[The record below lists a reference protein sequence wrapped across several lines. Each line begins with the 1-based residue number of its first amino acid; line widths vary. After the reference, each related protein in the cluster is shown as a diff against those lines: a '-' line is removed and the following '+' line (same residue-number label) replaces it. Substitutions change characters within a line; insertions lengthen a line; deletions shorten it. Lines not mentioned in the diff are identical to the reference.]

1 MKVTPKVPAFN
12 SLGPYFF
19 PLKAKPTIFI
29 LEKTLR
35 LLKMMCSGQNMKT
48 SFRRGHLAG
57 PDVIGQRLH
66 FQKHLL
72 LQGGFFR
79 AMNCDQGSF
88 LPLLMDL
95 LRNLHMIL
103 LSKKAV

>member
-1 MKVTPKVPAFN
+1 MMDIILTKKVKVTPQILAFN
-12 SLGPYFF
+12 SSSPYF
-19 PLKAKPTIFI
+19 KTKPTISI
-29 LEKTLR
+29 LENTLK

-72 LQGGFFR
+72 
-79 AMNCDQGSF
+79 
-88 LPLLMDL
+88 
-95 LRNLHMIL
+95 
-103 LSKKAV
+103 